1 MSVVENIKLN
11 KFEDLFMG
19 SDTSSTVELPI
30 SELHSFVNHPFKVLE
45 NDDMAELVNS
55 IKQNGVINPIIV
67 RTTDDGYEII
77 AGHRRTY
84 ASKVAG
90 LKTIPAI
97 VKDNISDDE
106 AIIYMVDSNI
116 ARETILPSEKA
127 FSYKMKQEA
136 IKHQGK
142 IGSRTNDLIGEQ
154 FGDSGR
160 QVQRYIRLTNLI
172 SPLIEFVDN
181 NKIKL
186 IPAVELSYLDEK
198 SQIILYQYI
207 DDNEKYPSLK
217 QAKEIK
223 EYYNANNNI
232 IDANIITEI
241 METKNHGKT
250 KNKLPKEFTKYFDD
264 NMTEAEIEGEIAEIL
279 KEYFLNGRNSN

>member
-19 SDTSSTVELPI
+19 NDTSSTVELPI
-30 SELHSFVNHPFKVLE
+30 SELHSFANHPFKVLE

-67 RTTDDGYEII
+67 RTTNTGYEII
-77 AGHRRTY
+77 SGHRRTH
-84 ASKVAG
+84 ASKAAG
-90 LKTIPAI
+90 LKNIPAI
-97 VKDNISDDE
+97 IKDNISDAE

-136 IKHQGK
+136 LKHQGR
-142 IGSRTNDLIGEQ
+142 IGNRTNDVIGQQ

-172 SPLIEFVDN
+172 SQLIEFVDN

-198 SQIILYQYI
+198 SQLILYQYI

-232 IDANIITEI
+232 DTNIITEI
-241 METKNHGKT
+241 METKNHSKT
-250 KNKLPKEFTKYFDD
+250 KNKLPKEFTKYFDN
-264 NMTEAEIEGEIAEIL
+264 NMTEAEIAEEIAEIL
-279 KEYFLNGRNSN
+279 KEYFLNRINSN